1 MAEINFKSLQD
12 RFPAEEIEWRLQQA
26 GEKNGRVWAICVPY
40 VTNRAIQ
47 SRLDEVV
54 GPGNWKNEFR
64 PGPDGGVMC
73 GLSVRVGEEW
83 VTKWDGAENTDI
95 EGVKGGLSGAMKRSA
110 VQWGIG
116 RYLYGLDETFAQVSD
131 TGSLRGKTKDG
142 KPFRWDPPQLPKWA
156 LPEPKRRAAETS
168 AEPASAAAVPAA
180 PVAAIEPAPAG
191 HGARHDAMLQYVRR
205 VGPQVA
211 DDAEI
216 RIDRRVRNLKDF
228 VRENWA
234 TIKEEPRIAKAVVD
248 AIQSATGTMF
258 DGELEALAN
267 AA

>member
-1 MAEINFKSLQD
+1 MAEINFRSLQD

-47 SRLDEVV
+47 SRLDAVV

-116 RYLYGLDETFAQVSD
+116 RYLYGLDESFAQVSD

-156 LPEPKRRAAETS
+156 LPEPQPKRVAAETP
-168 AEPASAAAVPAA
+168 AEPTPAAAA
-180 PVAAIEPAPAG
+180 PVAAHEPEPEG
-191 HGARHDAMLQYVRR
+191 DGTRHDAMLQYVRR
-205 VGPQVA
+205 VGPQVP

-216 RIDRRVRNLKDF
+216 RINRRVRNLKDF

-234 TIKEEPRIAKAVVD
+234 TIKEDPRIAKAVVD
-248 AIQSATGTMF
+248 AIQSATGTTF
-258 DGELEALAN
+258 DAEPEALAN